1 MTKYTQIFNV
11 FLSKIEDSDLP
22 QLSENDQ
29 MLELNTWLDSA
40 LGEMEIEGV
49 KIMHD
54 IHDRDSV
61 KGIFN
66 NTLSVGE
73 IEVIARYMV
82 IAWYDRKINSLE
94 HILLFVGTKEEKFTN
109 QKDHLAALKNA
120 RQGYRQ
126 EVRRMIAE
134 YGFKNNTYLQ
144 EEK

>member
-49 KIMHD
+49 KIIHD

-109 QKDHLAALKNA
+109 QKDHLAALKSA
-120 RQGYRQ
+120 RQSYRQ

-144 EEK
+144 EE

>member
-49 KIMHD
+49 KIIHD

-109 QKDHLAALKNA
+109 QKDHLAALKSA
-120 RQGYRQ
+120 RQSYRQ

-134 YGFKNNTYLQ
+134 YGFKNNIYLQ
-144 EEK
+144 EE

>member
-49 KIMHD
+49 KIIHD

-109 QKDHLAALKNA
+109 QKDHLAALKSA

>member
-49 KIMHD
+49 KIIHD

-109 QKDHLAALKNA
+109 QKDHLAALKRA

-144 EEK
+144 EE

>member
-49 KIMHD
+49 KIIHD

-66 NTLSVGE
+66 STLSVGE

-109 QKDHLAALKNA
+109 QKDHLAALKSA
-120 RQGYRQ
+120 RQSYRQ

-144 EEK
+144 EE

>member
-49 KIMHD
+49 KIIHD

-120 RQGYRQ
+120 RQSYRQ

-144 EEK
+144 EE

>member
-49 KIMHD
+49 KIVHD
-54 IHDRDSV
+54 VHDRDSN

-109 QKDHLAALKNA
+109 QKDHLAALKSA
-120 RQGYRQ
+120 RQSYRQ

>member
-49 KIMHD
+49 KIIHD

-61 KGIFN
+61 KSIFN

-120 RQGYRQ
+120 RQSYRQ

-144 EEK
+144 EE

>member
-49 KIMHD
+49 KIIHD

-120 RQGYRQ
+120 RRSYRQ

-144 EEK
+144 ED

>member
-49 KIMHD
+49 KIIHD

-109 QKDHLAALKNA
+109 QKDHLAALKSA
-120 RQGYRQ
+120 RQSYRQ